1 MLRVQTD
8 SSSEYALL
16 SYMSSIG
23 ILTVLYFIKH
33 TNSSIFYNNVLK
45 LSTANL
51 NFMNCQLYH
60 LLQLGLSYY
69 EYALELA

>member
-1 MLRVQTD
+1 MLRVQTA
-8 SSSEYALL
+8 SSSEYAFL

-23 ILTVLYFIKH
+23 ILTVLYFNKH

-51 NFMNCQLYH
+51 NSMNCQLYY
-60 LLQLGLSYY
+60 LIQLGLGYY